1 MATTDA
7 EIKLQVLLLT
17 VHAIMFLALSGWCL
31 SRLRDGRWAAMGA
44 VGAGLLGL
52 ASGLQAAS
60 ALENVFWET
69 SHIANEVLI
78 RGHVFTVLYAA
89 EALGAILVAGAFAES
104 RRTPPSTSIYG
115 A

>member
-17 VHAIMFLALSGWCL
+17 VHAVMFLALSCWCL
-31 SRLRDGRWAAMGA
+31 TRRGGGRWAAMGA
-44 VGAGLLGL
+44 FGAGLLGL
-52 ASGLQAAS
+52 AFGLLAAS
-60 ALENVFWET
+60 AIENVVWET
-69 SHIANEVLI
+69 SHIAEKVLI

-89 EALGAILVAGAFAES
+89 QALGAILVAGAFAES
-104 RRTPPSTSIYG
+104 RRTPPTSSIYG